1 MPIQMPPHIW
11 LKEWQTTWPDIQEKM
26 YKGKLTAVRV
36 MEYKKESEWNK
47 FYIDVPIITDS
58 GWPMNEVEQ
67 AEKCVEFLH
76 DEGLEIIVTPEDK
89 VSQFASAEAAKLL
102 TGKPVNIR
110 EIGENRV
117 VS

>member
-11 LKEWQTTWPDIQEKM
+11 LKEWQTIWPDMQEKM

-36 MEYKKESEWNK
+36 MEYKKNSEWNK

-67 AEKCVEFLH
+67 AEKCIEFLH
-76 DEGLEIIVTPEDK
+76 NEGLEIVVPADYLG
-89 VSQFASAEAAKLL
+89 SQFASAEATLLL
-102 TGKPVNIR
+102 TRRPVNIR
-110 EIGENRV
+110 EIGEKHV

>member
-11 LKEWQTTWPDIQEKM
+11 LKEWQTIWPEIQEKM

-67 AEKCVEFLH
+67 AERCIEFLH
-76 DEGLEIIVTPEDK
+76 NEGLEIVVPADYRG
-89 VSQFASAEAAKLL
+89 SQFASAEATLLL
-102 TGKPVNIR
+102 TGRPVNIR
-110 EIGENRV
+110 EIGGNRV

>member
-1 MPIQMPPHIW
+1 M
-11 LKEWQTTWPDIQEKM
+11 
-26 YKGKLTAVRV
+26 
-36 MEYKKESEWNK
+36 
-47 FYIDVPIITDS
+47 
-58 GWPMNEVEQ
+58 EQ

>member
-1 MPIQMPPHIW
+1 MPPHIW
-11 LKEWQTTWPDIQEKM
+11 LKEWQTIWPDMQEKM

-67 AEKCVEFLH
+67 AERCIEFLH
-76 DEGLEIIVTPEDK
+76 NEGMEIVVPADYRG
-89 VSQFASAEAAKLL
+89 SQFASAEASLL
-102 TGKPVNIR
+102 LSGSPVIIR
-110 EIGENRV
+110 EIGENHV

>member
-1 MPIQMPPHIW
+1 MPPHIW
-11 LKEWQTTWPDIQEKM
+11 LKEWQTIWPEIQEKM

-67 AEKCVEFLH
+67 AERCIEFLH
-76 DEGLEIIVTPEDK
+76 NEGLEIVVPADYRG
-89 VSQFASAEAAKLL
+89 SQFASAEASLLL
-102 TGKPVNIR
+102 TGRPVNIR
-110 EIGENRV
+110 EIGENHV

>member
-11 LKEWQTTWPDIQEKM
+11 LKEWQTIWPDMQEKM
-26 YKGKLTAVRV
+26 YRGKLTAVRV

-67 AEKCVEFLH
+67 AERCIEFLH
-76 DEGLEIIVTPEDK
+76 NEGLEIVVPADYRG
-89 VSQFASAEAAKLL
+89 SQFTSAEASLLL
-102 TGKPVNIR
+102 TGRPVNIR
-110 EIGENRV
+110 EIRENHV

>member
-1 MPIQMPPHIW
+1 MSIEMPSVWLREWETIW
-11 LKEWQTTWPDIQEKM
+11 PNIEEKV
-26 YKGKLTAVRV
+26 YKGKLTAVRT
-36 MEYKKESEWNK
+36 MEYKKDSEWNK
-47 FYIDVPIITDS
+47 LYVDVPIVTDS

-76 DEGLEIIVTPEDK
+76 NEGLEIVVDPNEH

-102 TGKPVNIR
+102 TGKPVKIR
-110 EIGENRV
+110 EIGEERV